1 MTTSTDIEVDVDD
14 DDETD
19 GPEAHE
25 DEVAGARNRLAISL
39 RSPQAAAS
47 CFGIVVLVVL
57 AVLVGWLGVQAREF
71 HQAAAQHQEFLA
83 AGRQGAVNLTSID
96 WQHVDEDVQRILN
109 NATGSFHDE
118 FASRSKPFIDVVK
131 RAQSASVGTVTE
143 VGLESATDHDAQVLV
158 AVSVKTT
165 LAGAP
170 QQDPRAW
177 RMRIRRCA
185 CRASPTRPTRRR
197 LRRRKPRAHISRPV
211 LLRTPPSSS

>member
-131 RAQSASVGTVTE
+131 RAQSTSVGTVTE
-143 VGLESATDHDAQVLV
+143 AGLESATDHDAQVLV
-158 AVSVKTT
+158 AVSVKTI

-177 RMRIRRCA
+177 RMRIDVQRVGEQVKVA
-185 CRASPTRPTRRR
+185 NVEFVP
-197 LRRRKPRAHISRPV
+197 
-211 LLRTPPSSS
+211 

>member
-1 MTTSTDIEVDVDD
+1 MTTSTDIDVDVDV

-25 DEVAGARNRLAISL
+25 YEVAGARNRLAISL

-71 HQAAAQHQEFLA
+71 HQAAAQRQEFLA

-96 WQHVDEDVQRILN
+96 WQHVDEDVQRVLN
-109 NATGSFHDE
+109 NATGSFHDD
-118 FASRSKPFIDVVK
+118 FDSRSKPFIDVVK

-177 RMRIRRCA
+177 RMRIDVQRVGEQVKVA
-185 CRASPTRPTRRR
+185 NVEFVP
-197 LRRRKPRAHISRPV
+197 
-211 LLRTPPSSS
+211 